1 MSIDA
6 MEALS
11 VASHDEAAANLVDL
25 LAASAGCSAQIL
37 ERLSNPRAVQFAALA
52 RDLRCGP
59 VSSGNGNRGR
69 NLVCGWCGDLQALR
83 DPLEQCLDPIKL
95 RRLHGRPAG
104 AS

>member
-25 LAASAGCSAQIL
+25 LAVSAGCSAQIL

-52 RDLRCGP
+52 RDLRLWAGQLRAQESETEP
-59 VSSGNGNRGR
+59 RLR
-69 NLVCGWCGDLQALR
+69 LVR
-83 DPLEQCLDPIKL
+83 
-95 RRLHGRPAG
+95 
-104 AS
+104 